1 MAETV
6 TITMTRDHAKVVQDA
21 CEMLMRMKLGQTTM
35 PKCEV
40 KGDG

>member
-21 CEMLMRMKLGQTTM
+21 CEM

-40 KGDG
+40 TNNG